1 MCITGRPAEA
11 GDLAEFER
19 LYVGLLEF
27 DRAHHPQGGSPE
39 FAAIVEARRANART
53 QLDRGDRRMVLVA
66 AHPNGSLAG
75 YAIILLIDPGPAST
89 DGTALTGV
97 VYELY
102 VDDATRGSG
111 AGSALMDGA
120 ERWFRERGAQRVKI
134 EAFAWNEPAIAFYQR
149 RGYVLSDVIL
159 TRRL

>member
-1 MCITGRPAEA
+1 MSITVRPAEA

-27 DRAHHPQGGSPE
+27 DRTHHPQGELHE
-39 FAAIVEARRANART
+39 FAAIVEARRANAPT
-53 QLDRGDRRMVLVA
+53 QLDGGDQRVVLVA
-66 AHPNGSLAG
+66 AHPNGPIAG
-75 YAIILLIDPGPAST
+75 YAIILLTDPGPAST

-102 VDDATRGSG
+102 VDDAARGSG

-134 EAFAWNEPAIAFYQR
+134 EAFVWNEPAIVFYQR
-149 RGYVLSDVIL
+149 RGYVLSDVTL